1 MYAGN
6 MLNSYFIPQSLLKI
20 RWHHMSKRST
30 RFSINTNTEYR
41 TYKWLQNSFA
51 LCPMRRRGLSSEKWR
66 QLSNIMLPTLQV
78 IMYPFPQVVSKHWWA
93 WFHSPRHHR
102 QQKRFLLLLAYFTA
116 WLIGVI
122 SLWFG
127 FTNSRLW
134 LSASPHVRHK
144 ADSGLD
150 PCLDIWCRFI
160 ELGVVNF
167 RTPCP

>member
-1 MYAGN
+1 MY
-6 MLNSYFIPQSLLKI
+6 
-20 RWHHMSKRST
+20 KRST
-30 RFSINTNTEYR
+30 RFSINTNTVIFVRLSDFR
-41 TYKWLQNSFA
+41 THLHSVQWDE
-51 LCPMRRRGLSSEKWR
+51 GLSCEKWR
-66 QLSNIMLPTLQV
+66 QPSNIMLPTLQV

-93 WFHSPRHHR
+93 WFHSPCHHR
-102 QQKRFLLLLAYFTA
+102 QQKHFLLLLTYFTA